1 MSFLPQTEPVW
12 CEQYDEAC
20 KYFAEGKLAN
30 EVQAQGI
37 LNAQFHI
44 VSDLLTI
51 IFLCLRILS

>member
-12 CEQYDEAC
+12 RKHDEAC

-30 EVQAQGI
+30 EVQAQGV